1 MDKKLEGSVGW
12 VDGRK
17 PNTPTVRNS
26 HCIEETKH
34 SSYEMLLAQY
44 RDRPR
49 IRAIGAEL
57 ALLCRAYRS
66 GKIGVELLPILMIE
80 KI

>member
-1 MDKKLEGSVGW
+1 MVEVSPETEALVDKEMPGW

-44 RDRPR
+44 R
-49 IRAIGAEL
+49 AGHNHKQTL
-57 ALLCRAYRS
+57 VS
-66 GKIGVELLPILMIE
+66 
-80 KI
+80 